1 MARGGKTSKKTETKK
16 SKKDHKGEI
25 IMKIAK
31 TLTVLAVV
39 ALLLNGC
46 AGKENIVGDKTGSE
60 AIPSPSPTPKVK

>member
-1 MARGGKTSKKTETKK
+1 MK
-16 SKKDHKGEI
+16 SKEIQKDHKRKI

-46 AGKENIVGDKTGSE
+46 ACKDKIVGDKTGSQ
-60 AIPSPSPTPKVK
+60 ATPTPSPTPKAK